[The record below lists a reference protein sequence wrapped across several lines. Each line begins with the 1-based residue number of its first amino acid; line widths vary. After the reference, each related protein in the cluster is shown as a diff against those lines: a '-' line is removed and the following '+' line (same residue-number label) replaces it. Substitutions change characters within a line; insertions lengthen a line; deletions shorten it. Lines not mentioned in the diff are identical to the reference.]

1 LSVAAAVARRTRLLP
16 TRPRPISLL
25 RAALLP
31 AVLLLSA
38 CGTAPSP
45 SPSTVPA
52 SGATVLLRMDACR
65 KTCTD
70 PRRIQYWS
78 DGTVIRVDPASGAC
92 VVRRLAP
99 AGLASLRARLA
110 RDADLLARELRADPV
125 LAPGATQP
133 PYTGDSTYT
142 FWPPTQPGV
151 FLRVSTVVLADL
163 DRSLWRPTP
172 EIERLSALGDALLDP
187 EAVGGGAWLDPA
199 WESYDPPIRL
209 VYVIARP
216 SAAPFTLPD
225 IGALNA
231 PLGRDLASFGVD
243 APSPLSAWQFT
254 RCARLPLDRLA
265 MLLDSLPASAFPAGA
280 LASPFIRVALG
291 DATRSRELMLMIVR
305 PLPDE
310 SRLACTDSALGYVW

>member
-1 LSVAAAVARRTRLLP
+1 VLRPTGLL
-16 TRPRPISLL
+16 L
-25 RAALLP
+25 AALLP
-31 AVLLLSA
+31 AAVLLGA
-38 CGTAPSP
+38 CGPAPTP

-52 SGATVLLRMDACR
+52 SGATVLIRMDACP

-78 DGTVIRVDPASGAC
+78 DGTVIRVDPASGAF

-110 RDADLLARELRADPV
+110 QDADLLARELRADPV
-125 LAPGATQP
+125 LVAGATQP

-142 FWPPTQPGV
+142 FWPPTKPGV

-163 DRSLWRPTP
+163 DRLVWRPTP
-172 EIERLSALGDALLDP
+172 QIERLSALGDALLDP
-187 EAVGGGAWLDPA
+187 DVVGGGAWLDPDWA
-199 WESYDPPIRL
+199 TYDPTMRL

-216 SAAPFTLPD
+216 SAAPFTSPD

-231 PLGRDLASFGVD
+231 PLGRDLDSFGVS
-243 APSPLSAWQFT
+243 APSSLSAWQFT

-265 MLLDSLPASAFPAGA
+265 ILLDSLPASAFQAGA
-280 LASPFIRVALG
+280 LAGPFVQVALG
-291 DATRSRELMLMIVR
+291 DATRSRELRLTIVR

-310 SRLACTDSALGYVW
+310 SRLACTDSGFGYVW